1 MKRNESFDK
10 MAALYDKIRPSYP
23 EQLIEDILSKAQLT
37 SNARLLEIGAGTG
50 KATIQFAE
58 KGFNIECIEMGENL
72 AGILKI
78 NCMAY
83 PNVKVDVSTFEE
95 WEPEASN
102 KYDMVYCAQA
112 FHWIDK
118 NIRYKKAY
126 SLLKDNGYLALF
138 WYQNSDDAT
147 ELLDEINSMIKS
159 YVPDFFENEV
169 EKASNIESREMRRLE
184 IIESGLFNNP
194 EIIDYTEE
202 SLLDVDTYIQS
213 ISTYSRFAI
222 LSDKLQT
229 KISEEIQRIITNNG
243 GYVKSKIA
251 YTLYLAKKRN

>member
-10 MAALYDKIRPSYP
+10 MAALYDKIRPAYP
-23 EQLIEDILSKAQLT
+23 EQLIEDIISKAQIT
-37 SNARLLEIGAGTG
+37 SIARLLEIGAGTG
-50 KATIQFAE
+50 KATVQFAE
-58 KGFNIECIEMGENL
+58 KGFTIDCIEMGENL
-72 AGILKI
+72 AEVLKF
-78 NCMAY
+78 NCKEY

-102 KYDMVYCAQA
+102 IYDIVYCAQA

-118 NIRYKKAY
+118 DIKYIKAH

-138 WYQNSDDAT
+138 WYQNSDET
-147 ELLDEINSMIKS
+147 SEVLNEINSMIKS
-159 YVPDFFENEV
+159 YIPDFFDNEV
-169 EKASNIESREMRRLE
+169 EKGSYIESREMRRFE
-184 IIESGLFNNP
+184 IIESRLFNNP
-194 EIIDYTEE
+194 EIIEYTVD

-222 LSDKLQT
+222 LTNELQT
-229 KISEEIQRIITNNG
+229 KISEEIRRIINNNG

-251 YTLYLAKKRN
+251 YTLYLAKKA

>member
-37 SNARLLEIGAGTG
+37 SNDRLLEIGAGTG

-58 KGFNIECIEMGENL
+58 KGFTINCIEMGENL
-72 AGILKI
+72 AEILKF
-78 NCMAY
+78 NCKEY
-83 PNVKVDVSTFEE
+83 HNVKVDVATFEE
-95 WEPEASN
+95 WESAAY
-102 KYDMVYCAQA
+102 KVYDLVYCAQA

-118 NIRYKKAY
+118 KIKYKKTH

-138 WYQNSDDAT
+138 WYQNSDDTT
-147 ELLDEINSMIKS
+147 ELIDEINSMIKS

-169 EKASNIESREMRRLE
+169 ENASYIEGREMRRLE

-194 EIIDYTEE
+194 EIIEYTVD
-202 SLLDVDTYIQS
+202 SLVDVDTYIQS
-213 ISTYSRFAI
+213 ISTYSRFAV
-222 LSDKLQT
+222 LSDELQKKL
-229 KISEEIQRIITNNG
+229 IEEIRKIIINNG
-243 GYVKSKIA
+243 GYVSSKTA
-251 YTLYLAKKRN
+251 YTLYIAEKA